1 MHTLCMSDLSDF
13 NTEAKLAAAQARQRG
28 LTQEH
33 IAQAIGASQSQ
44 VSRVLSGRSKRRS
57 KLLDSV
63 CKYVFSSGR
72 SSKKSAPPAELTQ
85 ALRAVWDGTPEH
97 AHALALVIRSLGALG
112 ANPPDGYVAS
122 NRERK

>member
-1 MHTLCMSDLSDF
+1 MHTLCMTYLSDF
-13 NTEAKLAAAQARQRG
+13 NTEARLAATRAKQRG

-72 SSKKSAPPAELTQ
+72 SSTRGAPPAELTE
-85 ALRAVWDGTPEH
+85 ALRTVWDGTPEH

-112 ANPPDGYVAS
+112 VNAPGGHVAS
-122 NRERK
+122 NKARK